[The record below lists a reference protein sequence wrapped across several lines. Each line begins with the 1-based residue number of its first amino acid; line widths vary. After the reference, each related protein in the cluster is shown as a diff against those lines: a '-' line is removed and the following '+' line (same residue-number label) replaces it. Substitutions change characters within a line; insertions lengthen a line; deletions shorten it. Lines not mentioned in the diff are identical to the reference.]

1 MLGRNKSQE
10 HCISFAKGYVVINMC
25 CALMLGLRISE
36 HCLSATTLPLGPI
49 LICCKVHGLIKQHN
63 RQIMFLL
70 MFLLYLK
77 WSYAIVAVC
86 FMDKSLRPLLLIRL
100 QSQSHVRI
108 AEINSICIE
117 EILFFCYQHCPCW
130 NAYTLCFLSSI
141 LQSLYASPMQVVYG
155 FIVLFGLIM

>member
-1 MLGRNKSQE
+1 MVTAAPEAEAVSRARRTPVLWSGWWP
-10 HCISFAKGYVVINMC
+10 VVC
-25 CALMLGLRISE
+25 GPPRLLPQR
-36 HCLSATTLPLGPI
+36 LS
-49 LICCKVHGLIKQHN
+49 
-63 RQIMFLL
+63 QIMFLL

-117 EILFFCYQHCPCW
+117 EILFFCY
-130 NAYTLCFLSSI
+130 
-141 LQSLYASPMQVVYG
+141 
-155 FIVLFGLIM
+155 